1 MITMVGKNIIS
12 SKFKLVKLLGSGSF
26 AKILL
31 IEDQYRPG
39 DLYAAKIVIGNDE
52 DVVAKLK

>member
-1 MITMVGKNIIS
+1 MVGKNIIS